1 TLATARCPVLLV
13 QNKADL
19 LTSDSDFTFL
29 QPIVHPFAERVQV
42 SAATGAGL
50 EELKSCMLRLLLPAL
65 PPSEMALPLADFEA
79 MCLTQ
84 RCT

>member
-1 TLATARCPVLLV
+1 
-13 QNKADL
+13 NKADL

-29 QPIVHPFAERVQV
+29 QPLVHPFAERVQV

-65 PPSEMALPLADFEA
+65 PAEKVSLPLLE
-79 MCLTQ
+79 TV
-84 RCT
+84 